1 MTQGQAQALLTA
13 LSGVVF
19 AASVY
24 GLAHRG
30 RITFRYTVGW
40 LALFGVG
47 VLGGVAVPVIGP
59 VANALKVTPAAL
71 VCAIAAFIVL
81 SICIQFSISISGMQE
96 QIRRLTEDLAQLEM
110 KHRESHVDS
119 E

>member
-1 MTQGQAQALLTA
+1 MTQGQAQALLA
-13 LSGVVF
+13 AIAGFSF

-24 GLAHRG
+24 LLARRG

-40 LALFGVG
+40 LTLFGLG
-47 VLGGVAVPVIGP
+47 VLGGAVVPLVGP
-59 VANALKVTPAAL
+59 VAEVFKVTPAAL
-71 VCAIAAFIVL
+71 VSGIGVLIVL
-81 SICIQFSISISGMQE
+81 AISIQFSISISGMQE

-110 KHRESHVDS
+110 KHRESRVDS